1 MEHAHVMEA
10 VHAGQLLEAVVTP
23 ADQSD
28 GWVLLLLSPSG
39 EQVPYTTVTGVPKVF
54 HTLDRAT
61 EVAHELGFATI
72 RVEERF

>member
-1 MEHAHVMEA
+1 MEHDHVMQA